1 VKYFFITQHKN
12 TWPISLQA
20 KVLGVSRS
28 GYYRYLISLEGP
40 AYKEQLE
47 IIKEIQ
53 SISKSYHESYGSRRM
68 RHELQKKGF
77 QISRKRTCKLMK
89 EAGVKVRHKKKYK
102 VTTDSNHKHPV
113 FENLLGRKFQVED
126 RDLVY
131 VSDITYSAPVYRKP
145 SETELSVQEHVWNTY
160 IENKEVTR

>member
-1 VKYFFITQHKN
+1 MKYFFITQHKN
-12 TWPISLQA
+12 TWPISLQS

-28 GYYRYLISLEGP
+28 GYYRYQRFLETE
-40 AYKEQLE
+40 AYQERMG
-47 IIKEIQ
+47 IITAIQ
-53 SISKSYHESYGSRRM
+53 SISKSFKESYGSRRV

-77 QISRKRTCKLMK
+77 RISRKRTIKLMK

-102 VTTDSNHKHPV
+102 VTTDSNHKLPV
-113 FENLLGRKFQVED
+113 FENLLKRKFQVEG
-126 RDLVY
+126 RDLAY